1 MSDDYTPSTD
11 DVRTQYIGTTPDRA
25 HHPHEIERREQID
38 RWLAAH
44 DATVRADHEKDVR
57 ERIAQDILAD
67 RTGAP
72 WEAERHEDGVGH
84 WLDSRDATKA
94 ARIAREGA

>member
-1 MSDDYTPSTD
+1 MSDRRLWIDTTGKPVIT
-11 DVRTQYIGTTPDRA
+11 TTPNGA
-25 HHPHEIERREQID
+25 KNARRWGWTEAQAVPID
-38 RWLAAH
+38 
-44 DATVRADHEKDVR
+44 DADHEKAVR